1 MSGSQVVIT
10 VTEISQVAEARR
22 RAGEVAARAGLDDT
36 DAGKVALLVTELGT
50 NLVKHATGGQILLRV
65 SGEKSVEIISLDRGP
80 GIGNVSHCMR
90 DGYSTAGSPGTG
102 LGALRRVASEC
113 DIHSIPQKGTS
124 ILARVIS
131 RDVKNA
137 APDEPQIGIVSV
149 AKPGEEQCG
158 DGWTINTLAD
168 RQLCAVADG
177 LGHGPE
183 AARASSLAL
192 KYVYEQRHRS
202 PKEILEYVHAGIRS
216 TRGAALSL
224 AEISRAGRVV
234 RFAGVGNVAGVIL
247 DGETSRHMVSL
258 NGTLGYQAPTV
269 IEFTYPWSETSLLI
283 LHSDG
288 LSSRWSLASYP
299 GLLAR
304 DPSLI
309 AGVLYRDFA
318 RGSDDITVLAVRA
331 RR

>member
-1 MSGSQVVIT
+1 M
-10 VTEISQVAEARR
+10 
-22 RAGEVAARAGLDDT
+22 
-36 DAGKVALLVTELGT
+36 
-50 NLVKHATGGQILLRV
+50 
-65 SGEKSVEIISLDRGP
+65 
-80 GIGNVSHCMR
+80 
-90 DGYSTAGSPGTG
+90 
-102 LGALRRVASEC
+102 
-113 DIHSIPQKGTS
+113 
-124 ILARVIS
+124 
-131 RDVKNA
+131 
-137 APDEPQIGIVSV
+137 
-149 AKPGEEQCG
+149 
-158 DGWTINTLAD
+158 
-168 RQLCAVADG
+168 
-177 LGHGPE
+177 
-183 AARASSLAL
+183 AL

-247 DGETSRHMVSL
+247 DGDTSRHMVSL
-258 NGTLGYQAPTV
+258 NGTLGYQAPKV

-288 LSSRWSLASYP
+288 LSSRWSLAGYS

-318 RGSDDITVLAVRA
+318 RGSDDTTVLAVKA
-331 RR
+331 RP